1 MCHSAGPAGEALGG
15 PYGLT
20 FFCETFLAGRRGQR
34 KLRSKWRLHIAIAQF
49 VRSPLG
55 AVSPVGPEDRSFRNR
70 RPRTEQAAR
79 PLEVE
84 AMVSPIY

>member
-1 MCHSAGPAGEALGG
+1 MAHIQADIGEPALQND
-15 PYGLT
+15 
-20 FFCETFLAGRRGQR
+20 FLISGVWLA
-34 KLRSKWRLHIAIAQF
+34 F
-49 VRSPLG
+49 
-55 AVSPVGPEDRSFRNR
+55 SPVGPEDRSFRFRNR